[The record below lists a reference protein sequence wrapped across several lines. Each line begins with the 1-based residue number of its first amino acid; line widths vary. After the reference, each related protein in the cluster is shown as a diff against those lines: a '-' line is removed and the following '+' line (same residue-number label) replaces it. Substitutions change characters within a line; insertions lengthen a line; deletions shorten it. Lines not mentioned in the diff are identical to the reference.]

1 MNNALVVQYMSPYM
15 IILLLQ
21 LCQHSLSLHI
31 YLSSDTNNFTVTT
44 CQKTARL
51 TQCNSTLTT
60 TLNMWTEQCHHRKA
74 WTNKGC
80 YKAKSLQIVNLT
92 AWPWHEALQ
101 IFEDHKELTL
111 LWMFLVCWL
120 VVWVNCGQTYWDETW
135 HKGRLVYLSN

>member
-21 LCQHSLSLHI
+21 LWQHSLSLHI

-44 CQKTARL
+44 GQKIARL

-60 TLNMWTEQCHHRKA
+60 TLNMWTERCHHRKA

-92 AWPWHEALQ
+92 MTWGTPNFWRPQRAHIAMDVFGLWVGHMGALWPNILRW
-101 IFEDHKELTL
+101 
-111 LWMFLVCWL
+111 
-120 VVWVNCGQTYWDETW
+120 
-135 HKGRLVYLSN
+135 